1 MTRSLWFSAACALL
15 LASTIVA
22 SLWVGAAPIESDAVF
37 RALWER
43 VGFEAAGSPPW
54 VDTVLFR
61 IRLPRAVCAAL
72 VGGAL
77 AVTGC
82 ALQGLFRNPLAD
94 PGVLGV
100 SSGAALAAVTCIY
113 LGLAARFAWAL
124 PVAAFIGALVTGF
137 GVYRIASVRGQTPLA
152 TLLLAGIAASTI
164 AQAALALVLFLALEE
179 FDVGRQIVFW
189 SLGGVEGRGW
199 SHAALIAPSTLLGA
213 AVLVYHARD
222 LDAMSLGETQAASVG
237 VDVSALR
244 TRVIAASAVL
254 VGGAVSIAGVIGFVG
269 LLIPHALRL
278 VIGPRHRLLLIAS
291 LVIGAAFLVSG
302 DLLARS
308 VWAPKEMRLG
318 IVTAALGGPFFL
330 ALLLAK
336 KREGLL

>member
-1 MTRSLWFSAACALL
+1 MSGSLRFCAGCVLI
-15 LASTIVA
+15 LASAVCA

-43 VGFEAAGSPPW
+43 MSFEPTTGPAW

-61 IRLPRAVCAAL
+61 IRLPRAVCAAF

-77 AVTGC
+77 AVAGC

-113 LGLAARFAWAL
+113 LGLAARFVWAL
-124 PVAAFIGALVTGF
+124 PVAAFLGALVTAF
-137 GVYRIASVRGQTPLA
+137 GVYRIAAVRGQTPLA

-164 AQAALALVLFLALEE
+164 AQAILALVLFLALEE
-179 FDVGRQIVFW
+179 FDVGRQIIFW

-199 SHAALIAPSTLLGA
+199 SHAALIAPSTFLGA
-213 AVLVYHARD
+213 ALLVYHARD

-278 VIGPRHRLLLIAS
+278 LIGPRHRLLLIAS
-291 LVIGAAFLVSG
+291 FLVGAAFLVTA
-302 DLLARS
+302 DLFARS
-308 VWAPKEMRLG
+308 IWAPKEMRLG

>member
-1 MTRSLWFSAACALL
+1 MNRAAGVGLACVTALAGL
-15 LASTIVA
+15 LFASF
-22 SLWVGAAPIESDAVF
+22 WVGSAPLDGETIRSALAARFGAE
-37 RALWER
+37 
-43 VGFEAAGSPPW
+43 SPPVPAW
-54 VDTVLFR
+54 IDTILFQ

-72 VGGAL
+72 VGGSL

-100 SSGAALAAVTCIY
+100 SSGAALAAVTCLY
-113 LGLAARFAWAL
+113 LGLATLSPWAL
-124 PVAAFIGALVTGF
+124 PLAAFSGALATGVL
-137 GVYRIASVRGQTPLA
+137 VYRVASVRGQTPLA

-164 AQAALALVLFLALEE
+164 AQAGLALVLFLALEE
-179 FDVGRQIVFW
+179 FDVGRQIVQW

-199 SHAALIAPSTLLGA
+199 SHVALIAPSTLIGA
-213 AVLVYHARD
+213 GLLLYHARD

-237 VDVSALR
+237 VDVRALR
-244 TRVIAASAVL
+244 HRVITASAVL
-254 VGGAVSIAGVIGFVG
+254 VGAAVSVAGVIGFVG
-269 LLIPHALRL
+269 LVIPHALRL
-278 VIGPRHRLLLIAS
+278 LIGPRHRALLFAS
-291 LVIGAAFLVSG
+291 LVGGAAFLVLA
-302 DLLARS
+302 DLFARS

-318 IVTAALGGPFFL
+318 IVTAAIGGPFFL